1 MTAKVFWPH
10 ILMKVKE
17 ELGEIDAL
25 RLAAACG
32 GQRRA
37 IPDKAEGSAL
47 EKEVGADIARVLT
60 DAFAQTTIY
69 VPIGPG
75 ASAVARH
82 RREVVARSVGLSGN
96 QLAQTLECSV
106 RRIEQIRSDLRGEPD
121 PNQPKL
127 F

>member
-10 ILMKVKE
+10 ILMTVKDALSE
-17 ELGEIDAL
+17 PDAL

-37 IPDKAEGSAL
+37 IPDKAKGSAL

-69 VPIGPG
+69 IPRGPQ
-75 ASAVARH
+75 ASLVARD
-82 RREVVARSVGLSGN
+82 RREQVAQSPNSSAN
-96 QLAQTLECSV
+96 QLAQKLQCSA
-106 RRIEQIRSDLRGEPD
+106 RRIEQIRRDLRGAPD
-121 PNQPKL
+121 PNQPKMV
-127 F
+127 